1 MRSLLY
7 LLLPCATLM
16 ATMQPVAK
24 EPIPGAQDQISLQP
38 VTPPAGPAAPPA
50 EELSALEQLQA
61 KAEAGDLESQAA
73 LGIMY
78 YWGQGVETDWKKA
91 QVWLRKASERGNPDA
106 QAKLGAMCF
115 LGQGGPRDLDE
126 SLKWFRAAAEQ
137 GEPYAEGCMGVMY
150 AVGEGVPKDLV
161 LADFWLTLARDGGDT
176 DAAEPLAQV
185 EAHLTKDQLKAA
197 KERLANRAVNPQ
209 TAN

>member
-1 MRSLLY
+1 MLRTLLVLAIPFTTLLASL
-7 LLLPCATLM
+7 P
-16 ATMQPVAK
+16 PVAGSAN
-24 EPIPGAQDQISLQP
+24 PGAANQLDLAQIPIAEDTAKQGASELTK
-38 VTPPAGPAAPPA
+38 VRTSA
-50 EELSALEQLQA
+50 EE
-61 KAEAGDLESQAA
+61 GDLEAMA
-73 LGIMY
+73 RLGVMY
-78 YWGQGVETDWKKA
+78 YWGEGAPMDWDKA
-91 QVWLRKASERGNPDA
+91 KVWLRKASERGHADA

-185 EAHLTKDQLKAA
+185 EAHLTKDQLKDA
-197 KERLANRAVNPQ
+197 KERLANRTVVKTE

>member
-1 MRSLLY
+1 MLRTLLVFAIPFTT
-7 LLLPCATLM
+7 LLAGLPAANGDT
-16 ATMQPVAK
+16 V
-24 EPIPGAQDQISLQP
+24 PGAANRLELAEIPIAQDTAKQG
-38 VTPPAGPAAPPA
+38 AN
-50 EELSALEQLQA
+50 ELAKVQASADQ
-61 KAEAGDLESQAA
+61 GDLEAQAK
-73 LGIMY
+73 LGVMY
-78 YWGQGVETDWKKA
+78 YWGEGAPMDWDKA
-91 QVWLRKASERGNPDA
+91 KVWLRKASERGHADA

-137 GEPYAEGCMGVMY
+137 GEPYAQGCIGVMY
-150 AVGEGVPKDLV
+150 AVGEGVPRDLV
-161 LADFWLTLARDGGDT
+161 LADVWLTLARDGGDT